1 MISKFS
7 DKYKTISLFFRK
19 IYYNISKLDQYRTQN
34 TYINISLEENFF
46 ENFSQYDIEL
56 IKDFSVSIE
65 CGLTFY
71 NEYIKVQK
79 SLFVLEA
86 AKYLDI
92 DIMKLSK
99 LLNWKEFEDLISKI
113 FEKNEFKV
121 IKNFRFTDHSN
132 YYRKTNQKRYEID
145 VIAILGRLILL
156 IDAKHWNCRTNNLS
170 AINRA
175 AKLQSRRMRALI
187 KNPDVISKLITILLN
202 QNELQKIKA
211 FMPFKLIPMI
221 VTLIENKVKLSYIQ
235 VPIVSIFHLNRFIQE
250 FDFNEKFFIYEIITN
265 ITIQKNLTNIF

>member
-7 DKYKTISLFFRK
+7 DKFKTISLFFRK
-19 IYYNISKLDQYRTQN
+19 IYNNISKLEQSRTQD

-121 IKNFRFTDHSN
+121 IKNFRFTDQSN
-132 YYRKTNQKRYEID
+132 YGRKTNQKRYEID
-145 VIAILGRLILL
+145 VIAMLGRLILL

-170 AINRA
+170 AINKA
-175 AKLQSRRMRALI
+175 SKLQSRRMCALI

-265 ITIQKNLTNIF
+265 ITIQKNLTNKF